1 MIVKQDFIKFPL
13 HLIFHPIDAFWDL
26 KSDNRG
32 RLLVAFAALVLT
44 IIMMILQKQY
54 AGFLVNYIDP
64 RTINSII
71 EIATVAIPFFLWCT
85 ANWAVTTLMEGE
97 GKFREIVLATGYSLI
112 PVILIYAPMIVI
124 SRFMVQE
131 ETAFYYLFNSIAFF
145 WFVLLLFIGMMTVHQ
160 YTVIKTIITMVLT
173 LIVMGIIV
181 FLGAL
186 VFSMLQQLYEFG
198 YNIYR
203 ELIFRT

>member
-1 MIVKQDFIKFPL
+1 MKQDYIKFPL
-13 HLIFHPIDAFWDL
+13 HLIFHPIDAYWDL
-26 KSDNRG
+26 KSGNRG
-32 RLLVAFAALVLT
+32 RILVAFLALALT
-44 IIMMILQKQY
+44 IIMMTLQKQY
-54 AGFLVNYIDP
+54 AGFLVNFTDP
-64 RTINSII
+64 RSINSIV
-71 EIATVAIPFFLWCT
+71 EIATVAVPFFLWCI
-85 ANWAVTTLMEGE
+85 ANWSVTTLMEGE
-97 GKFREIVLATGYSLI
+97 GKFREIFLATGYSLI

-145 WFVLLLFIGMMTVHQ
+145 WFLLLLFIGTMTVHQ
-160 YTVIKTIITMVLT
+160 YTVFKTIITMLLT

>member
-1 MIVKQDFIKFPL
+1 MKQDFIKFPL

-32 RLLVAFAALVLT
+32 RLLVAYATLALT
-44 IIMMILQKQY
+44 IVMMILQKQY

-71 EIATVAIPFFLWCT
+71 EIATVAVPFFLWCT

-112 PVILIYAPMIVI
+112 PIILIYAPMIVI

-160 YTVIKTIITMVLT
+160 YTVIRTIITMVLT

>member
-1 MIVKQDFIKFPL
+1 MKQDYIKFPL
-13 HLIFHPIDAFWDL
+13 HLIFHPIDAYWDL

-32 RLLVAFAALVLT
+32 RMLVAFLALALT
-44 IIMMILQKQY
+44 IIMMTLQKQY
-54 AGFLVNYIDP
+54 AGFLVNFTDP
-64 RTINSII
+64 RTINSIV
-71 EIATVAIPFFLWCT
+71 EIATVAVPFFLWCI
-85 ANWAVTTLMEGE
+85 ANWSVTTLMEGE
-97 GKFREIVLATGYSLI
+97 GKFREIFLATGYSLI

-145 WFVLLLFIGMMTVHQ
+145 WFLLLLFIGTMTVHQ
-160 YTVIKTIITMVLT
+160 YTVFKTIITMLLT

>member
-1 MIVKQDFIKFPL
+1 MKQDYIKFPL
-13 HLIFHPIDAFWDL
+13 HLIFHPIDAYWDL

-32 RLLVAFAALVLT
+32 RILVAFLALALT
-44 IIMMILQKQY
+44 IIMMTLQKQY
-54 AGFLVNYIDP
+54 AGFLVNFTDP
-64 RTINSII
+64 RTINSIV
-71 EIATVAIPFFLWCT
+71 EIATVAVPFFLWCI
-85 ANWAVTTLMEGE
+85 ANWSVTTLMEGE
-97 GKFREIVLATGYSLI
+97 GRFREIFLATGYSLI

-145 WFVLLLFIGMMTVHQ
+145 WFLLLLFIGTMTVHQ
-160 YTVIKTIITMVLT
+160 YTVFKTIITMLLT

>member
-1 MIVKQDFIKFPL
+1 MKQDFIKFPL

-71 EIATVAIPFFLWCT
+71 EIATVAVPFFLWCT

-160 YTVIKTIITMVLT
+160 YTVIRTIITMVLT

>member
-1 MIVKQDFIKFPL
+1 M
-13 HLIFHPIDAFWDL
+13 
-26 KSDNRG
+26 
-32 RLLVAFAALVLT
+32 
-44 IIMMILQKQY
+44 
-54 AGFLVNYIDP
+54 
-64 RTINSII
+64 
-71 EIATVAIPFFLWCT
+71 
-85 ANWAVTTLMEGE
+85 ANWAVTTLLEGE

-112 PVILIYAPMIVI
+112 PVILVYAPMIVI

-160 YTVIKTIITMVLT
+160 YTVVKTIVTMVLT

>member
-1 MIVKQDFIKFPL
+1 MKQDFIKFPL

-32 RLLVAFAALVLT
+32 RLLVAFVALVLT

-71 EIATVAIPFFLWCT
+71 EIATVAVPFFLWCT

-112 PVILIYAPMIVI
+112 PVILIYAPMILI

-160 YTVIKTIITMVLT
+160 YTVIRTIITMVLT

>member
-1 MIVKQDFIKFPL
+1 MKQDYIKFPL
-13 HLIFHPIDAFWDL
+13 HLIFHPIDAYWDL

-32 RLLVAFAALVLT
+32 RMLVAFLALALT
-44 IIMMILQKQY
+44 IIMMTLQKQY
-54 AGFLVNYIDP
+54 AGFLVNFTDP
-64 RTINSII
+64 RTINSIV
-71 EIATVAIPFFLWCT
+71 EIATVAVPFFLWCV
-85 ANWAVTTLMEGE
+85 ANWSVTTLMEGE
-97 GKFREIVLATGYSLI
+97 GKFREIFLATGYSLI

-145 WFVLLLFIGMMTVHQ
+145 WFLLLLFIGTMTVHQ
-160 YTVIKTIITMVLT
+160 YTVFKTIITMLLT

>member
-1 MIVKQDFIKFPL
+1 MKQDYIKFPL
-13 HLIFHPIDAFWDL
+13 HLIFHPIDAYWDL
-26 KSDNRG
+26 KSDKRG
-32 RLLVAFAALVLT
+32 RMLVAFLALALT
-44 IIMMILQKQY
+44 IIMMTLQKQY
-54 AGFLVNYIDP
+54 AGFLVNFTDP
-64 RTINSII
+64 RTINSIV
-71 EIATVAIPFFLWCT
+71 EIATVAVPFFLWCI
-85 ANWAVTTLMEGE
+85 ANWSVTTLMEGE
-97 GKFREIVLATGYSLI
+97 GKFREIFLATGYSLI

-145 WFVLLLFIGMMTVHQ
+145 WFLLLLFIGTMTVHQ
-160 YTVIKTIITMVLT
+160 YTVFKTIITMLLT

>member
-1 MIVKQDFIKFPL
+1 MKQDYIKFPL

-26 KSDNRG
+26 KSDQRG
-32 RLLVAFAALVLT
+32 RLTVAFGALALT

-64 RTINSII
+64 RTINSIG
-71 EIATVAIPFFLWCT
+71 EIATVAVPFFLWCI

-97 GKFREIVLATGYSLI
+97 GKFREIFLATGYSLI
-112 PVILIYAPMIVI
+112 PIILIYVPIIII

-145 WFVLLLFIGMMTVHQ
+145 WFVLLLFIGTMTVHQ
-160 YTVIKTIITMVLT
+160 YTVIKTILTMLLT
-173 LIVMGIIV
+173 VIVMGIIV

>member
-1 MIVKQDFIKFPL
+1 MKQDYIKFPL

-26 KSDNRG
+26 KSDHRG
-32 RLLVAFAALVLT
+32 RMVVAYTALALT
-44 IIMMILQKQY
+44 ITMMILQKEY
-54 AGFLVNYIDP
+54 AGFLVNDIDP
-64 RTINSII
+64 RTINSFV
-71 EIATVAIPFFLWCT
+71 EIATAALPFFLWCI

-97 GKFREIVLATGYSLI
+97 GRFREIFLATGYSLI
-112 PVILIYAPMIVI
+112 PIILIYAPMIVV

-131 ETAFYYLFNSIAFF
+131 ETSFYYLFNSIAFL
-145 WFVLLLFIGMMTVHQ
+145 WFLLLLFIGMMTVHQ
-160 YTVIKTIITMVLT
+160 YTVFKTLLTMLLT
-173 LIVMGIIV
+173 VIVMGIII